1 MAPRRLVRPT
11 SLPAAETRGH
21 VAQAQYKPA
30 TLQQLKGGQRK
41 ALQTYRC
48 CGATAKDRGRNH
60 DSKPF
65 SVSGVHDV
73 STRQRVP
80 HSTHTSARATSQR
93 LATSAKAA
101 GTSCG
106 ALQNLPSALKSSS
119 PTPPP
124 VASPCLLMGST
135 TRATWSYLHTG
146 RTGADPWN
154 KATLAT
160 QVPRRVGPL
169 PQRCLSSLLQPIL
182 NGTKEQRCQQ
192 SQHIVREHFKHP
204 NLRVQVK
211 QKAPRLSA
219 QTRNSTRPTFLP
231 NGRRRPSSA
240 PACCQRV
247 SVVTYR
253 HSSQGFIKS
262 QRSAIA
268 CSTAPVAPLP
278 GLRSAAR
285 CPDRNMRLPSPQ
297 PLLPSTGF

>member
-1 MAPRRLVRPT
+1 MEQGNPRYT
-11 SLPAAETRGH
+11 GAAESR
-21 VAQAQYKPA
+21 
-30 TLQQLKGGQRK
+30 
-41 ALQTYRC
+41 
-48 CGATAKDRGRNH
+48 
-60 DSKPF
+60 
-65 SVSGVHDV
+65 
-73 STRQRVP
+73 
-80 HSTHTSARATSQR
+80 
-93 LATSAKAA
+93 
-101 GTSCG
+101 
-106 ALQNLPSALKSSS
+106 SSS
-119 PTPPP
+119 SEMPLLT
-124 VASPCLLMGST
+124 VAAHPGWTKAKRSNSHGSP
-135 TRATWSYLHTG
+135 W
-146 RTGADPWN
+146 
-154 KATLAT
+154 
-160 QVPRRVGPL
+160 
-169 PQRCLSSLLQPIL
+169 
-182 NGTKEQRCQQ
+182 
-192 SQHIVREHFKHP
+192 EHEKHP